1 MSGAP
6 PRPRSDTADRAQPAG
21 LPELLSAPAIDFGE
35 ASDEQNM
42 DWGLPA
48 ATTVLD
54 ASDDVS
60 PDVSVCDDD
69 GDEVD
74 LRRSQTAPPG
84 TRRPISASSSGSI
97 GGGYDSAECNGLHE
111 LRSAA
116 DDVAESMPHVQ
127 TTDAR
132 AGVSTNDLLRPS
144 VECADFQVL
153 DSSTNAANVAMNF
166 TSFAAGPHDNDAVSR
181 PTGHRSALARSP
193 SSESLA
199 SQSPPPE
206 QHGMSSPPI
215 SSSPF
220 SQTLNPQLFSAPTG
234 TNASSNEHRCSKQK
248 HAVSPLR
255 TPSSTPRPTV
265 RSFGHYL
272 MGTDPVQSSGLGSSS
287 EDIND
292 AWSIAPKRRGVYNL
306 VQVPMR
312 LEKLLF
318 FTVCICADEFLFLFT
333 LLPIRCAVAV
343 VSMLCVTMLSLV
355 RYVDR
360 SVRRSGW
367 RLVSSKPSSPL
378 GTSTQH
384 AACRVDRY
392 RVSSVIDLMHLSIFV
407 FTSVV
412 LSSFDISYI
421 YHNIRGQS
429 VIKLYVLFN
438 VMEIFDR
445 LCCSFGVDILDS
457 LGWTTASAVNY
468 INTRESQRSAG
479 QNRTSRAKSG
489 GLGEN
494 AVCAP
499 PFRGFVLLARVA
511 VDYLITLVYV
521 CLHATILVVWVV
533 TLNVAI
539 NTQNNALLTLLVSN
553 NFVEL
558 KGSVFKSYKVQ
569 NLFQIA
575 CSDGVERFQLTI
587 FLAVML
593 VYARGDR
600 KLLMTWCIIFLCEVI
615 VDWIKHAFV
624 TKFNR
629 IPHRAYQQF
638 SAVICRDI
646 VQARKNSA
654 VRSIGG
660 TGVAKRVGFVSLPL
674 GALVVRMAAAG
685 VSRLP
690 PLVPVLIFLL
700 MLTVK
705 VTLSVALLG
714 HAVRRLKPDSERGE
728 RDVAMAGG
736 GEDEEAW
743 FNSLAN
749 VGRYDKS

>member
-1 MSGAP
+1 MSGAS
-6 PRPRSDTADRAQPAG
+6 PRPRSGAADRAQPAG
-21 LPELLSAPAIDFGE
+21 LPDLLSAAAIDFGE
-35 ASDEQNM
+35 ASDEQNL
-42 DWGLPA
+42 DWGLAA

-54 ASDDVS
+54 ASDDML
-60 PDVSVCDDD
+60 PDASVCDDD
-69 GDEVD
+69 GDDFD

-97 GGGYDSAECNGLHE
+97 GGGYDSAERHGLHE

-116 DDVAESMPHVQ
+116 DDVAESIPQVQ
-127 TTDAR
+127 TTAAR

-144 VECADFQVL
+144 VQYANFQVL
-153 DSSTNAANVAMNF
+153 DSSINAASVAINF
-166 TSFAAGPHDNDAVSR
+166 ASFSAGPHANDAASR
-181 PTGHRSALARSP
+181 PTGRRCALASSP

-199 SQSPPPE
+199 SQSPPPD
-206 QHGMSSPPI
+206 QLGTSSAPI

-220 SQTLNPQLFSAPTG
+220 SAPTA
-234 TNASSNEHRCSKQK
+234 TNAGSNEHRCSKQK
-248 HAVSPLR
+248 HALSPLR
-255 TPSSTPRPTV
+255 APSSTARPTV
-265 RSFGHYL
+265 RSFAHYL
-272 MGTDPVQSSGLGSSS
+272 MGTDPVQSSGLGSSP

-306 VQVPMR
+306 VQVPLR

-343 VSMLCVTMLSLV
+343 VSMLCVTVMSLV

-360 SVRRSGW
+360 SVLRSGW
-367 RLVSSKPSSPL
+367 RLVSSKTSSPC
-378 GTSTQH
+378 GTAAQH
-384 AACRVDRY
+384 TACQVDRY

-468 INTRESQRSAG
+468 TNTRKSQRAAD
-479 QNRTSRAKSG
+479 QNRTPRANSG
-489 GLGEN
+489 SLGEN

-521 CLHATILVVWVV
+521 CLHATILVIWVV

-575 CSDGVERFQLTI
+575 CSDGVERQ
-587 FLAVML
+587 
-593 VYARGDR
+593 
-600 KLLMTWCIIFLCEVI
+600 E
-615 VDWIKHAFV
+615 
-624 TKFNR
+624 
-629 IPHRAYQQF
+629 
-638 SAVICRDI
+638 
-646 VQARKNSA
+646 
-654 VRSIGG
+654 G
-660 TGVAKRVGFVSLPL
+660 TES
-674 GALVVRMAAAG
+674 
-685 VSRLP
+685 
-690 PLVPVLIFLL
+690 
-700 MLTVK
+700 
-705 VTLSVALLG
+705 
-714 HAVRRLKPDSERGE
+714 
-728 RDVAMAGG
+728 
-736 GEDEEAW
+736 
-743 FNSLAN
+743 
-749 VGRYDKS
+749 Y